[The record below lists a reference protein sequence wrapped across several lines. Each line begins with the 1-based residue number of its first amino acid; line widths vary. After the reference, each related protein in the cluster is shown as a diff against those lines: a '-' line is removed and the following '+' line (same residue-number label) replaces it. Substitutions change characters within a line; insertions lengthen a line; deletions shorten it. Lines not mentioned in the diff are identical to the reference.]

1 MRKWIP
7 GWRMI
12 EGGWTAG
19 RLAKV
24 VSRCHCEHA
33 HRACEA
39 MTALGKRLPVLPVL
53 TVLSALTATPAHAQ
67 SWKKQIDA
75 LIEQPPF
82 QSSLWGVALV
92 NEKGKLVYGHNAE
105 RMFVPAS
112 NTKILVTAVASALL
126 PPDFTVKTSIYATG
140 PVENGVLHG
149 DLVLY
154 GRGDPAVGVRCYAVD
169 TMTPGACDRDP
180 VWQMR
185 TLVAQLQARGI
196 QTVDGHIVG
205 DGSYFEPTMIHP
217 FWNLFDTFW
226 WYAAPVSGLAMNDN
240 SVDVHWKP
248 GARVGAPAAISV
260 SPPFTALRFENRTTT
275 APVGGQTDVPD
286 RMWRTFG
293 TMDAWAEGSVALDS
307 RGGTDYFAVPDPDL
321 FAANALKSVLMENG
335 IGVTGGTLSTTDSTT
350 YSLLRKTQPLAEVES
365 RPLKDWVFPILNTSQ
380 NFYAEMLLK
389 QVGKQFGA
397 SGSWDEGV
405 RVERRF
411 LIDSVGVDSTQFDVS
426 DGSGLASN
434 NLVSPLTFTKILRFI
449 RNHPHHETFLA
460 GLPQSGKKGSLR
472 NRFMGTPL
480 GGRVQAK
487 TGSISRVNTLSGFID
502 MGKGRT
508 WTFSVEVN
516 NQAVGGGATIRKI
529 DEVVVAMAKAAG
541 VK

>member
-1 MRKWIP
+1 MGRI
-7 GWRMI
+7 GEIGRR
-12 EGGWTAG
+12 GRRSQVAG
-19 RLAKV
+19 RRLA
-24 VSRCHCEHA
+24 
-33 HRACEA
+33 
-39 MTALGKRLPVLPVL
+39 RLLTLSILPIL
-53 TVLSALTATPAHAQ
+53 PILPISTAHAQ
-67 SWKKQIDA
+67 SWKQQIDA
-75 LIEQPPF
+75 LIMQPPF

-92 NEKGKLVYGHNAE
+92 DEKGKLVYDHNA
-105 RMFVPAS
+105 RTMFVPAS
-112 NTKILVTAVASALL
+112 NTKILVTSVASALL

-140 PVENGVLHG
+140 PIEDGVLHG
-149 DLVLY
+149 DLILY

-180 VWQMR
+180 AWQMR
-185 TLVAQLQARGI
+185 KLVAQLQARGI
-196 QTVDGHIVG
+196 TSVDGHIVG

-226 WYAAPVSGLAMNDN
+226 WYAAPVSGLALNDN
-240 SVDVHWKP
+240 SVDVHWTP
-248 GARVGAPAAISV
+248 GPKAGAPAQ
-260 SPPFTALRFENRTTT
+260 FTVTPEFTQLRFENRTTT
-275 APVGGQTDVPD
+275 APAGGETDVPD

-293 TMDAWAEGSVALDS
+293 TMNAWVEGSVALDS
-307 RGGTDYFAVPDPDL
+307 RGGTESFAVPDPDL

-335 IGVTGGTLSTTDSTT
+335 ISVTGTTSSTTDSTT
-350 YSLLRKTQPLAEVES
+350 YALVRKTPALAEVDS

-389 QVGKQFGA
+389 QVGKQFGK
-397 SGSWDEGV
+397 SGSWDEGI
-405 RVERRF
+405 RVERQF

-434 NLVSPLTFTKILRFI
+434 NLVSPLAFTQILRFI
-449 RNHPHHETFLA
+449 RKHPHHETFLT

-472 NRFMGTPL
+472 NRFTGTPL
-480 GGRVQAK
+480 ASRVQAK

-502 MGKGRT
+502 MGNGRI

-541 VK
+541 VR